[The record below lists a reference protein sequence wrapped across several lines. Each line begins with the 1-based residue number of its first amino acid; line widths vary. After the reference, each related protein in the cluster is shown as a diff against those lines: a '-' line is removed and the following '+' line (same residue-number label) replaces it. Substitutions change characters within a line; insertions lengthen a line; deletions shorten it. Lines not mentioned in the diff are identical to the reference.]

1 MNEIWRSSST
11 LNLYKTQ
18 DGYPIERKVIDAS
31 GRLGSLYDASTDNLI
46 DSHSVQAFE
55 SKVPRTRSIC
65 RVFSGDSSRD
75 LTSFLK
81 DVDFD
86 DAIRQSICLQM
97 VTPRGIS
104 RFIEYNYSVN
114 ENTRFLH
121 YSYRARKEWLE
132 VTAHKTDRIVAAPL
146 TSTQATHMITKIVWG
161 FEILCIIQIPK
172 NHSVDLIDQLL
183 YKICDQ
189 LNHNRITI
197 TNKSNN
203 LYLTNQLQNITVYG
217 PETCIDQSN
226 ISLLT
231 ILNRI
236 KNWQKDSNNH
246 QPLVYTM
253 QPLRWLY
260 NGSQFH
266 VPCSFPKP
274 DNSHTA
280 QIEIVIHRINRQMK
294 NLKEIFE
301 NLPINMS
308 STTLDQRSK
317 TFQQKRRFMLD
328 SYDHLQERLRLA
340 LADIRRHRFESVA
353 LDDILGDQR
362 YECLCDSEMK
372 KFLSQ
377 VQQLLNKSIS
387 IEKLKNDEIEYRNAL
402 DINPNQ
408 EISSTIVD
416 IDVILK
422 RTYSREKENFILWY
436 SSDRLKREEENRY
449 QQIYQELTWERQHLE
464 QQIKIVYIDFTDV
477 TERLEDFIFVRSPL
491 VEVSTNDRDPT
502 TDTVRI
508 LSPSKEPFPKPKPTE
523 INVLLMGETD
533 VGKSTFINYLKFKSF
548 QHAEQGEPVSF
559 CNTVCNH
566 FDKFAAKIDTVDLN
580 ENFDQS
586 VTQQCKSHVF
596 VLNHGLSLRFID
608 TPGIDDIQRNNQDVN
623 TIDKILNYIN
633 NFSHLNAI
641 CLFLKPNISELNAFF
656 RFCVKPLLTYL
667 IPNGNDNIIFC
678 FTYTRSTFSTRD
690 HTDRSFRKM
699 LDDEQLYNISV
710 KKENT
715 FYFDNESFLN
725 VDEYRQQECINSWD
739 ASVAESV
746 RLLTYIEQCKPLNL
760 ETLLSL
766 HRVAL
771 DISMLARP
779 LMETMRL
786 IIYNWKLSEANLLIN
801 HMILNSYP
809 IDNDMCTNCAEITFV
824 ELGPLWLTQ
833 YQPTLLNS
841 NENQHRRCLTNKKHV
856 LIESTVT
863 YEFVPLPAGL
873 EKERWQS
880 SFYNFIFKCDR
891 LLHFLR
897 QQELS
902 NHDDPFQPIL
912 ERYLEEEQQIL
923 QMCNLKSDMNRRVHE
938 VLESITQIR
947 QENSKKLYQLNESLS
962 LNQVYQIINEFI
974 TIPTVRKQIDS
985 IKTSRRLKMAKQECI
1000 IPKDSINNIIFTSFI
1015 DSHR

>member
-11 LNLYKTQ
+11 LNLYKTP
-18 DGYPIERKVIDAS
+18 DGYPIERKVINAS

-46 DSHSVQAFE
+46 DSHSVQIVE
-55 SKVPRTRSIC
+55 SKVPRTRCIC

-75 LTSFLK
+75 LNSFLK
-81 DVDFD
+81 DIDFD

-132 VTAHKTDRIVAAPL
+132 VTAHKTDRIVASPP
-146 TSTQATHMITKIVWG
+146 TSTEATHMITKIVWG

-183 YKICDQ
+183 YKICAQ
-189 LNHNRITI
+189 LNNNRITI

-217 PETCIDQSN
+217 SETCIDRSN
-226 ISLLT
+226 MSLLT
-231 ILNRI
+231 ILDRI
-236 KNWQKDSNNH
+236 TNWQKDSNNH

-266 VPCSFPKP
+266 VPCSFPRP
-274 DNSHTA
+274 DDSHTA

-308 STTLDQRSK
+308 STTLDQYSK
-317 TFQQKRRFMLD
+317 TFQQKHRFMLD
-328 SYDHLQERLRLA
+328 SYDHLQGRLRLA
-340 LADIRRHRFESVA
+340 LADIRRHRLESLA

-362 YECLCDSEMK
+362 YECLCDFEIK
-372 KFLSQ
+372 KFLRQ
-377 VQQLLNKSIS
+377 VQQLLNKSIF
-387 IEKLKNDEIEYRNAL
+387 IEKLKNDEIEYLNAL
-402 DINPNQ
+402 DIHSNQ
-408 EISSTIVD
+408 EVSSTIVD
-416 IDVILK
+416 IDVILE
-422 RTYSREKENFILWY
+422 RTYSLEKENFILWY

-449 QQIYQELTWERQHLE
+449 QHIYQELTRERQHLE
-464 QQIKIVYIDFTDV
+464 QRIKIVYIDFTDV
-477 TERLEDFIFVRSPL
+477 TERLEDFIFVKSPL
-491 VEVSTNDRDPT
+491 VEVYTNDRDPT
-502 TDTVRI
+502 KDTVRI
-508 LSPSKEPFPKPKPTE
+508 LSPSKETFPKLKPIE
-523 INVLLMGETD
+523 MNVLLLGETS
-533 VGKSTFINYLKFKSF
+533 VEKSTFINYLKFESF
-548 QHAEQGEPVSF
+548 Y
-559 CNTVCNH
+559 
-566 FDKFAAKIDTVDLN
+566 
-580 ENFDQS
+580 QS
-586 VTQQCKSHVF
+586 VTQQCQSYVF
-596 VLNHGLSLRFID
+596 DLNHGLRLRFID
-608 TPGIDDIQRNNQDVN
+608 IPGIDDIRRNNQDVKSVDN
-623 TIDKILNYIN
+623 ILNYIN

-641 CLFLKPNISELNAFF
+641 CLFLKPNTSELNAFF

-667 IPNGNDNIIFC
+667 IPNGSDNIIFC
-678 FTYTRSTFSTRD
+678 FTHTRATFSTQD
-690 HTDRSFRKM
+690 HTDRLLRKM

-710 KKENT
+710 TKENT

-725 VDEYRQQECINSWD
+725 VDEYQRQEYINSRD

-746 RLLTYIEQCKPLNL
+746 RLLTYIEQCKSLNL
-760 ETLLSL
+760 EALLSL
-766 HRVAL
+766 HRAAL

-786 IIYNWKLSEANLLIN
+786 IIYNWKLSEANLLIS
-801 HMILNSYP
+801 HMVLNSYP
-809 IDNDMCTNCAEITFV
+809 IDNDICTNCAEMKFV
-824 ELGPLWLTQ
+824 ELGPFWLTQ
-833 YQPTLLNS
+833 YQSTLLNS
-841 NENQHRRCLTNKKHV
+841 NENQHLRCLTNKKHV

-873 EKERWQS
+873 KKERWQS
-880 SFYNFIFKCDR
+880 SFYNFLFKCDR

-902 NHDDPFQPIL
+902 NQDDPFQPIL
-912 ERYLEEEQQIL
+912 ERYLEEEEQIS
-923 QMCNLKSDMNRRVHE
+923 QMCDLNYDMNQRVRE
-938 VLESITQIR
+938 VFESIKQMR
-947 QENSKKLYQLNESLS
+947 QENSQKLSQLNESLS

-974 TIPTVRKQIDS
+974 TIPTVKKQIDS
-985 IKTSRRLKMAKQECI
+985 IKTSRRLKMVKQECI
-1000 IPKDSINNIIFTSFI
+1000 IPKDSINNIIFASFI